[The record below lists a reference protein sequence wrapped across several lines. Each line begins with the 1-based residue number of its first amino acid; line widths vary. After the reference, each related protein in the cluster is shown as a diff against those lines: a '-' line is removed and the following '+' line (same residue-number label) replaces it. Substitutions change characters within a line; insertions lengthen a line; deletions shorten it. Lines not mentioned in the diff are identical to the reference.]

1 MANIIVKKDG
11 KIERYILGKTLN
23 GAGRYEITVTDA
35 CGNVSAYSFEIA
47 KGTSPWA
54 VVGIVAGC
62 LILIGGVVVIILKKL
77 GVF

>member
-1 MANIIVKKDG
+1 M
-11 KIERYILGKTLN
+11 EYTLGETLK
-23 GAGRYEITVTDA
+23 GGGRYEITVTDA

-62 LILIGGVVVIILKKL
+62 LVLIGGVVVIILKKR
-77 GVF
+77 GVI

>member
-1 MANIIVKKDG
+1 M
-11 KIERYILGKTLN
+11 LGKTLN

-35 CGNVSAYSFEIA
+35 YGNVSAYSFEIV

-62 LILIGGVVVIILKKL
+62 LVLIGGVVVIILKKR